1 MTRHLN
7 RLLNV
12 RTDEWPRL
20 LLLCGMT
27 FLFVVGITWGELTVQ
42 ASFLFKVGYESLPQ
56 VLILNAIVSI
66 IAIAVY
72 TPFVDR
78 IKDDRLLISI
88 SIVSILAIGAGWA
101 LLGLD
106 VSNLAYP
113 LLYVLSLVVRQVF
126 NLQWWPYVNSF
137 YDIRAAKRIVPILVT
152 ASQVAVIVS
161 GQTVSL
167 LNLAFSSSGIVLI
180 WMCTLLIVALL
191 ALLMPRLSRET
202 QDAPSE
208 VPTSLPG
215 STRTRR
221 SSFRQNIREGYQVVS
236 QSPYLRWLALATLL
250 MMLLF
255 ALVEY
260 RVSEVFVQP
269 GNFASEQELSGFLG
283 RWSSWSSLILLP
295 FQLFAFN
302 HLVGQMGL
310 GNANLIF
317 PIGTLVIC
325 GSLILWP
332 QVVTAGLGYL
342 DIRIFRTV
350 FRNPT
355 DNSLYNAVPLR
366 AKRRARAFIAGLV
379 GPLGSLIGGGL
390 LHLSQAVPGGWLL
403 PALIGVAAVF
413 YAASTFLIR
422 QQYTQ
427 ALVTMLEQE
436 DFSFLLSAPSDLSIT
451 DSVTLNWLTQ
461 KLEQSTSSDYTIFMA
476 RIIGEVGGD
485 QAATILEK
493 ATREGTPHVRSTIID
508 ILAAAN
514 VRGDAAGRLYA
525 RSVSDP
531 DARVRRSAIAGLE
544 QWAGSDSEQY
554 LDTAL
559 ELLHDPDIK
568 VRAQVIPPLIRSGD
582 FLYPATASQAL
593 AQLLSDEDAYR
604 RARGVRVLGQVGDV
618 RFIRTL
624 AQYLV
629 DPADQ
634 VRLEAAVAVES
645 LFHGP
650 VPEPIATPIVEQL
663 DSLLQD
669 PVERVRQATVTI
681 LGRIDTPDTH
691 QTLARFLTDPSSQIR
706 EAAIQALVAIGRP
719 IIPILSPALDS
730 SVPQQRKMA
739 TIVLGR
745 IDQEQF
751 AAHVF
756 LRVNDN
762 VRSVYRNHG
771 RTEALLP
778 YENYGSISVL
788 RRMLREQ
795 NDELSSE
802 VFRLLAAIYDQETV
816 GVIAESLRSE
826 SARVQANAIKALESL
841 TTPQIAALVA
851 SLFDHQLTPT
861 GAAKVGA
868 KAWDLPPSDAA
879 SVLRALATDPDD
891 PWSRTIV
898 VFALGEMGATL
909 SDRALSAPGGIER
922 RGKRRP
928 LSAQTAALF
937 DKLAHT
943 SKEPTLK
950 PGARLA
956 RPPDLARP
964 GDILDMLVDVPDEP
978 PPRSG
983 TEGERRA
990 RGDQAA
996 DLLDRLLDVPEDR
1009 PSPPDEEA
1017 DIRDQPIPQAPSVL
1031 SLEEIE
1037 AMLEAA
1043 LDDPVADV
1051 RIAAR
1056 AAKRMIAG
1064 IRITDVAPE
1073 EETVLS
1079 TIERII
1085 FLKEATFFQ
1094 RMTVDR
1100 LKVLATICEEELFP
1114 QDAVIF
1120 NQGDPGGAM
1129 YVVVSGRVSI
1139 EQEGQDRDSVV
1150 HLATINP
1157 HACFGEMSLFDNS
1170 PRSTAARA
1178 IQDTMTLRLRREP
1191 LVALIRQ
1198 YPDLGIELINVLSQR
1213 LRDVSDKIA

>member
-1 MTRHLN
+1 
-7 RLLNV
+7 
-12 RTDEWPRL
+12 
-20 LLLCGMT
+20 MT
-27 FLFVVGITWGELTVQ
+27 FLFIVGITWGELTVQ

-113 LLYVLSLVVRQVF
+113 LLYVLSLVVRQMF

-152 ASQVAVIVS
+152 ASQVAVIIS

-191 ALLMPRLSRET
+191 ALLMPRLSSENR
-202 QDAPSE
+202 DAPSE
-208 VPTSLPG
+208 VPTSFPG
-215 STRTRR
+215 SSRTRR
-221 SSFRQNIREGYQVVS
+221 TSFRQNIREGYQVVS
-236 QSPYLRWLALATLL
+236 QSPYLRWLAPATLL

-260 RVSEVFVQP
+260 RVSEVFVRP

-295 FQLFAFN
+295 FQLFAFS

-317 PIGTLVIC
+317 PIGTLVFC

-342 DIRIFRTV
+342 DIKIFRTV
-350 FRNPT
+350 FRNPI
-355 DNSLYNAVPLR
+355 DNSLVNAVPLR
-366 AKRRARAFIAGLV
+366 VKRRARAFIAGLV
-379 GPLGSLIGGGL
+379 GPVGSLIGGGL
-390 LHLSQAVPGGWLL
+390 LLLSQAVPGGWLL

-427 ALVTMLEQE
+427 ALATMLEQE
-436 DFSFLLSAPSDLSIT
+436 DFSFLLSAPSDLSIP

-476 RIIGEVGGD
+476 RIIAEVGGD
-485 QAATILEK
+485 QAVPILEK

-508 ILAAAN
+508 ILAAAG

-559 ELLHDPDIK
+559 ELLHDPDIE
-568 VRAQVIPPLIRSGD
+568 VRAHVIHSLIRSGD

-618 RFIRTL
+618 RLIRTL

-650 VPEPIATPIVEQL
+650 VPEPIVTPIAEQL
-663 DSLLQD
+663 DGLLQD
-669 PVERVRQATVTI
+669 PVERVRQAAVTI

-719 IIPILSPALDS
+719 IIPILSPSLDS
-730 SVPQQRKMA
+730 SDPQQRKMA
-739 TIVLGR
+739 TIVLSR

-751 AAHVF
+751 EAHIS

-762 VRSVYRNHG
+762 VRSVYRNYG
-771 RTEALLP
+771 RMEALLP

-788 RRMLREQ
+788 RRMLSEQ
-795 NDELSSE
+795 NDELTSE
-802 VFRLLAAIYDQETV
+802 IFRLLAAIHEQETV
-816 GVIAESLRSE
+816 EVIAELG
-826 SARVQANAIKALESL
+826 
-841 TTPQIAALVA
+841 
-851 SLFDHQLTPT
+851 HQLTPA
-861 GAAKVGA
+861 GAAKAGV

-879 SVLRALATDPDD
+879 SVIRALATDPDD
-891 PWSRTIV
+891 PWSRTIM

-909 SDRALSAPGGIER
+909 SDRALSAPGSIEQG
-922 RGKRRP
+922 GKRRP

-943 SKEPTLK
+943 SKEPPLK
-950 PGARLA
+950 PGASLA
-956 RPPDLARP
+956 RPPDLARA

-996 DLLDRLLDVPEDR
+996 GLLDRLLDVPEDKA
-1009 PSPPDEEA
+1009 SPPDREA

-1031 SLEEIE
+1031 GLEEIE

-1064 IRITDVAPE
+1064 VHVTDGTSE

-1094 RMTVDR
+1094 GMTVDR

-1114 QDAVIF
+1114 QDAVIS

-1129 YVVVSGRVSI
+1129 YVVVSGSVSI
-1139 EQEGQDRDSVV
+1139 EQEGQDKDSVV
-1150 HLATINP
+1150 HLATISP

-1170 PRSTAARA
+1170 PRSVAARA
-1178 IQDTMTLRLRREP
+1178 IQDTMILRLRREP
-1191 LVALIRQ
+1191 LVALVRQ
-1198 YPDLGIELINVLSQR
+1198 YPDLGIELINVLGQR